1 MKPVTIAGVA
11 VLLAGL
17 SGTAALAQYAS
28 DPYDSPAYAPPP
40 NQYQSPSQGY
50 QYQAAPPA
58 YNSNA
63 QSYQDYQNSLSAY
76 DAARNTAAR
85 QNDAYGRDSA
95 DYRANRA
102 AYQRHLREYFRARD
116 AYDAEYGLG
125 AYERYYGPPPPW
137 D

>member
-1 MKPVTIAGVA
+1 MKPVIIAGVA

-17 SGTAALAQYAS
+17 SATAALAQYAS
-28 DPYDSPAYAPPP
+28 DPYDSPAYAAPAY
-40 NQYQSPSQGY
+40 QYQSPSQGY
-50 QYQAAPPA
+50 QYQSPPA

-63 QSYQDYQNSLSAY
+63 QSYRDYRSALSAY

-95 DYRANRA
+95 NYRANRA
-102 AYQRHLREYFRARD
+102 AYERHLHEYYRARD
-116 AYDAEYGLG
+116 AYNAEYGLG

>member
-28 DPYDSPAYAPPP
+28 DPYDSPAYAAPP
-40 NQYQSPSQGY
+40 NQHQNPSQGY
-50 QYQAAPPA
+50 QYQSSPPA

-63 QSYQDYQNSLSAY
+63 QSYQDYQSALSAY

-85 QNDAYGRDSA
+85 QNDAYSRDSA

-102 AYQRHLREYFRARD
+102 AYARHLREYYRARD

-125 AYERYYGPPPPW
+125 AYEAYYGPPPPW